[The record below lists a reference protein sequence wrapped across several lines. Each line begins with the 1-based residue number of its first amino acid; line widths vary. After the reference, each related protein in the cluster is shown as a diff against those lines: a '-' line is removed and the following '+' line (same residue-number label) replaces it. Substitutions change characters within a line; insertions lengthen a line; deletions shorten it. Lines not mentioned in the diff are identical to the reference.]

1 MDRISTLFS
10 GNSTIINDSAVNGD
24 ASRRPSSLKIGPAL
38 GL

>member
-10 GNSTIINDSAVNGD
+10 GNSTIINDSAVNGE
-24 ASRRPSSLKIGPAL
+24 ASRGPSSPKSGPVL